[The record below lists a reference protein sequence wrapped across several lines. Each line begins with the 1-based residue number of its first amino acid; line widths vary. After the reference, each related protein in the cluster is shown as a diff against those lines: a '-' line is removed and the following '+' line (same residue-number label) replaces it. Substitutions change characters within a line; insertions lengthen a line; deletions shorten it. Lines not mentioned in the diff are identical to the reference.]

1 MQSTVNKIIFLNEEP
16 SCNGFTSKKTK
27 DNAEWWLGKQWIQKM
42 WIHGWSNRKDIMVM
56 TLELTFETLFQS
68 RRRNKGKGILEGKVK
83 DKRTHVFKEH
93 DME

>member
-1 MQSTVNKIIFLNEEP
+1 
-16 SCNGFTSKKTK
+16 
-27 DNAEWWLGKQWIQKM
+27 
-42 WIHGWSNRKDIMVM
+42 MVM